1 MFKLWGIIARSARI
15 LYVKPTMNKIKM
27 SVQLNYK
34 LEGAGH
40 TIVLI
45 HGLFGNLDNLGLLA
59 RDLKADHQVLSIDL
73 RNHGQ
78 SFHSDTHDYKAMAQD
93 VAQLLND
100 LELNDVTVIGHSMGG
115 KVAMALTQHLTLHK
129 LIVLDMAPVAYTQS
143 RHDNVFAGLQA
154 VIEEKPTSRSDALKI
169 LAKHIEIDGVRQFL
183 TKSLFKTEQG
193 IMEWR
198 FNVASL
204 LSNYPQIIGW
214 EPIEKTSVKT
224 LLIKGGDSDYL
235 TTEHQTA
242 VQQQFSNAKA
252 HVIANTGHWL
262 HAEKPAEVLRAIRK
276 FIA

>member
-1 MFKLWGIIARSARI
+1 
-15 LYVKPTMNKIKM
+15 MNKIKM

-59 RDLKADHQVLSIDL
+59 RDLKADYQVLSIDL

-78 SFHSDTHDYKAMAQD
+78 SFHCETHNYQVMAQD
-93 VAQLLND
+93 VALLLN
-100 LELNDVTVIGHSMGG
+100 ELKIKNVTVIGHSMGG
-115 KVAMALTQHLTLHK
+115 KVAMALSQHFELNK
-129 LIVLDMAPVAYTQS
+129 LVVLDMAPVAYTQS
-143 RHDNVFAGLQA
+143 RHDSVFAGLQA
-154 VIEEKPTSRSDALKI
+154 VIVEKPISRSDALKI

-183 TKSLFKTEQG
+183 TKSLFKSEQG

-204 LSNYPQIIGW
+204 LANYPQIMGW
-214 EPIEKTSVKT
+214 EPINKTSVKT
-224 LLIKGGDSDYL
+224 LLIKGGDSNYL
-235 TTEHQTA
+235 TAEHQSA
-242 VQQQFSNAKA
+242 VSQQFSNAKA
-252 HVIANTGHWL
+252 HIIANTGHWL
-262 HAEKPAEVLRAIRK
+262 HAEKPVEVLRAIRK

>member
-1 MFKLWGIIARSARI
+1 MSA
-15 LYVKPTMNKIKM
+15 
-27 SVQLNYK
+27 QLNYK
-34 LEGAGH
+34 IEGEGH

-59 RDLKADHQVLSIDL
+59 RDLRSDHQVLSIDL

-78 SFHSDTHDYKAMAQD
+78 SFHSDQHNYLEMARD
-93 VAQLLND
+93 VVNLLNT
-100 LELNDVTVIGHSMGG
+100 LELTDVTIIGHSMGG
-115 KVAMALTQHLTLHK
+115 KVAMALTQLTTIRQLV
-129 LIVLDMAPVAYTQS
+129 VLDMAPVAYQQH

-154 VIEEKPTSRSDALKI
+154 VIEAKPVSRSGALTV

-183 TKSLFKTEQG
+183 TKSLFKSEQG

-204 LSNYPQIIGW
+204 LSNYSRIIGW
-214 EPIEKTSVKT
+214 EPIDKTSVKT

-235 TTEHQTA
+235 TAEHQAA

-276 FIA
+276 FIV